1 MVLILQPVPKS
12 EAFFQHNADRVE
24 RFRNE
29 IFAGATGVVLIG
41 DSRLRYAVENDEA
54 LAWQLSESGNRPF
67 SVLRLTNNWAVF
79 DDFSPL
85 IPRVLD
91 ASPSL
96 VLIQEELLAKER
108 ARSALLLEGRSYLI
122 WKLFGIGPWNL
133 GSLDQHALQTEMR
146 CEALYLEETVEARR
160 KRVFRW
166 ISFDPEGQ
174 NAKFVADFLQRL
186 EKQGTAVR
194 HMRIPITSSG
204 QEGLPGFSRPDSP
217 DTLTFSQHFD
227 DHHYCDIVHMNDKG
241 RSAYSSWLVNKI
253 VNIL

>member
-1 MVLILQPVPKS
+1 MLQPVPKS

-24 RFRNE
+24 KFRNE
-29 IFAGATGVVLIG
+29 ILAGATGVVLIG
-41 DSRLRYAVENDEA
+41 DSRLRYAVENDET

-67 SVLRLTNNWAVF
+67 AVVRLTNNWAVF
-79 DDFSPL
+79 EDFSPL

-108 ARSALLLEGRSYLI
+108 APSAMLLEGRSYLI

-133 GSLDQHALQTEMR
+133 GNLDQDALQSEMR
-146 CEALYLEETVEARR
+146 CEALDLEETVEARR

-166 ISFDPEGQ
+166 VSFDAEGQ
-174 NAKFVADFLQRL
+174 NAKFVDAFLQQL

-194 HMRIPITSSG
+194 YMRIPITSSG
-204 QEGLPGFSRPDSP
+204 QAGLPGFSRPGAP
-217 DTLTFSQHFD
+217 YTLTFPQHFG
-227 DHHYCDIVHMNDKG
+227 DHNYCDVVHMNDEG
-241 RSAYSSWLVNKI
+241 RRAYSSWLVNKI
-253 VNIL
+253 ASIL